1 MKIIPRISSKD
12 NKQER
17 STLTLSYLHFFELI
31 KIIENGDQVK
41 TIFIQKVTLIKLH
54 AGGKSQRADQK

>member
-17 STLTLSYLHFFELI
+17 SSLTLSYLQFFLKLI
-31 KIIENGDQVK
+31 KINESGDQVK
-41 TIFIQKVTLIKLH
+41 TIFIQKVTLR
-54 AGGKSQRADQK
+54 KSQGSDQKQLL

>member
-17 STLTLSYLHFFELI
+17 SSLTLSYLQFFLKLI
-31 KIIENGDQVK
+31 KINESGDQVK
-41 TIFIQKVTLIKLH
+41 TIFIQKVTLR
-54 AGGKSQRADQK
+54 KSQGSDQK

>member
-17 STLTLSYLHFFELI
+17 STLTLSYLQFFLKLI
-31 KIIENGDQVK
+31 KINESGDQVK
-41 TIFIQKVTLIKLH
+41 TIFIQKVTLR
-54 AGGKSQRADQK
+54 KSQGSDQK

>member
-17 STLTLSYLHFFELI
+17 STLTLSYLQFFFKLI
-31 KIIENGDQVK
+31 KINESDDQVK
-41 TIFIQKVTLIKLH
+41 TIFIQKVTLI
-54 AGGKSQRADQK
+54 

>member
-17 STLTLSYLHFFELI
+17 SSLTLSYLQFFFLKLI
-31 KIIENGDQVK
+31 KIDESGDQVK
-41 TIFIQKVTLIKLH
+41 TIFIQKVTLR
-54 AGGKSQRADQK
+54 KSQGSDQK